1 MGMDGIFISKLCSE
15 LQNVVGTK
23 INKIYQLG
31 NDEFLLNLKGRES
44 AKMLIS
50 TNASNYRIHLTNKQY
65 NTPKEPSSFVMFLR
79 KHLEGGVIKSIKQ
92 ISLDRI
98 VLINIIKHNELKDLE
113 EKYIVIELVGKA
125 SNLILCDSN
134 FNIIDSL
141 KHVINIESDKVII
154 PKAQYKMVIS
164 KENIFEKKALL
175 QDILSKQELQSKY
188 YGISPM
194 LYDAYVNN
202 DNPNDFICS
211 LENIDIN
218 PITFTYNNKDEFYFT
233 NLFNLECNNYQSL
246 SSLLDEFYYQ
256 RATTSIIKQKTNNID
271 TVVRRLIERTTK
283 KISNQTDELL
293 EASNNDIYKIYGEL
307 ITANIYQ
314 LPKSASSIEVL
325 NYYTNE
331 TITIEIDPL
340 LSMID
345 NANKFYTKY
354 QKMKKA
360 ISHLEKQINISKQ
373 ELEYLSLISM
383 QISQANLND
392 IKEIRNELVANR
404 YINDSKVDK
413 RKDKVQPLVYITD
426 EGSEI
431 LVGKNNSQNE
441 LITHKLA
448 KHNELWF
455 HVKDGPGSHVV
466 LRKSDDFTEM
476 DIRTSA
482 MIAAYYSTYKQSSSV
497 EVCYTLVKYIKKIPG
512 QKNCFVTFS
521 NEKTIFIDPDSSFIN
536 NLKIK

>member
-1 MGMDGIFISKLCSE
+1 MALDGIFLSKLINEMQCI
-15 LQNVVGTK
+15 VGTK
-23 INKIYQLG
+23 INKVYQLG
-31 NDEFLLNLKGRES
+31 NDEFLFNLKGKES

-65 NTPKEPSSFVMFLR
+65 STPKEPSSFVMFLR

-98 VLINIIKHNELKDLE
+98 ILINIIKHNELKDLE
-113 EKYIVIELVGKA
+113 EKYIIIELVGKA
-125 SNLILCDSN
+125 SNLILTDNN

-141 KHVINIESDKVII
+141 KHVINIEADKLII
-154 PKAQYKMVIS
+154 PKSLYKINIS
-164 KENIFEKKALL
+164 KDNIFENKALT
-175 QDILSKQELQSKY
+175 QDIYSKQELQNKY

-202 DNPNDFICS
+202 DNPNDF
-211 LENIDIN
+211 LFKLDNIKIS
-218 PITFTYNNKDEFYFT
+218 PVSFSYNNKDEFYFS
-233 NLFNLECNNYQSL
+233 NIFDSECIKYDTL
-246 SSLLDEFYYQ
+246 SILLDEFYYQ

-271 TVVRRLIERTTK
+271 TVVKRLIERTNK
-283 KISNQTDELL
+283 KISNQKDELI
-293 EASNNDIYKIYGEL
+293 EASNNDKYKIYGEL

-314 LPKSASSIEVL
+314 LPKTASSVSVL

-331 TITIEIDPL
+331 FITIELDPL
-340 LSMID
+340 LSVID
-345 NANKFYTKY
+345 NANKYYTKY

-360 ISHLEKQINISKQ
+360 ISHLENQINLSNQ

-392 IKEIRNELVANR
+392 IKEIRNELISNR
-404 YINDSKVDK
+404 YINDTKVDK
-413 RKDKVQPLVYITD
+413 RKDKILPLVYVTD

-466 LRKSDDFTEM
+466 LRKTDDFTEM

-482 MIAAYYSTYKQSSSV
+482 MLAAYYSTYKQSSSV
-497 EVCYTLVKYIKKIPG
+497 EVVYTLVKYIKKIPG
-512 QKNCFVTFS
+512 HKNCFVTFS
-521 NEKTIFIDPDSSFIN
+521 NEKTIFIDPDNNFIN
-536 NLKIK
+536 NLNIK